1 MQFGAGNPSQNRIK
15 TLSVTQHS
23 TSLFVISQNI
33 QGIHKTHHVVV
44 VVFSLHVSI
53 LEKGLTNHSLPA
65 LFSFF
70 FFSADEFACTNS
82 TPSARIS
89 PQWLTELIQ
98 L

>member
-1 MQFGAGNPSQNRIK
+1 MKFGAGNPSRNRIK

-44 VVFSLHVSI
+44 VVVFSLHASI

-70 FFSADEFACTNS
+70 FQC
-82 TPSARIS
+82 R
-89 PQWLTELIQ
+89 
-98 L
+98 